1 MSSTHR
7 EDRTG
12 FHRWAHWAR
21 RPKPLPDRSRV
32 LATPCGRAQA
42 RPLKPVIN
50 MDRDAAIAAML
61 GGASESAAKR
71 GGQAKR
77 RIRTDTEP
85 TLAATACSYY
95 DNDSSSGLRLV
106 QVQTVAAA
114 AVLAPQSL
122 VATSQELANPLKRLL
137 HRGKEDIPDAAA
149 VVAAGKQSPLMG
161 SAAARGLRG
170 LIAGSTKAVSA
181 EACEVMRLLGVTLR
195 GDLVSRRAFLPAGI
209 SEGTDTLEL
218 LETTIGATESCAS
231 GAQLILEG
239 LYPQVCRA
247 SAKLTSVDWDE
258 DVSPLLQTSG
268 GAAAAGNVFGVL
280 VDVVT
285 SQPAAAEAALN
296 HALAEGLL
304 AQLTAMSPRQLAI
317 LDDLFYCL
325 TLSDGLSACGAA
337 GSTLAGMVAA
347 ARTRRA
353 TGSDGAVK
361 LADTLREG
369 FQETISELSSE
380 PARSVGVPR
389 VVLMVAEL
397 DVLIGLVAALELDL
411 GEREDG
417 GAAIRRGDC
426 IQVELWRDEAATSSE
441 EGDGYLVTVSQNGKP
456 VRSTRHF
463 GALIPL
469 QKLFV
474 AR

>member
-1 MSSTHR
+1 MSMSR
-7 EDRTG
+7 SP
-12 FHRWAHWAR
+12 FHRWTVTRWIS
-21 RPKPLPDRSRV
+21 LPWRGLLD
-32 LATPCGRAQA
+32 GQGQA
-42 RPLKPVIN
+42 LKPVIN

-61 GGASESAAKR
+61 GGASETAAKR
-71 GGQAKR
+71 GGPAKR
-77 RIRTDTEP
+77 RIRTAAEP
-85 TLAATACSYY
+85 TLATGSGSYY

-137 HRGKEDIPDAAA
+137 HRGKEDIPDAGA
-149 VVAAGKQSPLMG
+149 VVAAGKQSPLLG

-170 LIAGSTKAVSA
+170 LVPGSTKAVSA
-181 EACEVMRLLGVTLR
+181 EACEVMRLLGVSLR
-195 GDLVSRRAFLPAGI
+195 ADLVSRRAFLPAGI
-209 SEGTDTLEL
+209 SEGIDTLEL
-218 LETTIGATESCAS
+218 IETTIGTAESCAS

-258 DVSPLLQTSG
+258 DVSPLLQTGG

-285 SQPAAAEAALN
+285 AQPAAAEAALN

-304 AQLTAMSPRQLAI
+304 AQLNASSPRQLAI
-317 LDDLFYCL
+317 LDDLIYCL
-325 TLSDGLSACGAA
+325 TLSNGLSGCGAA

-353 TGSDGAVK
+353 SGSDEAAK

-369 FQETISELSSE
+369 FQETIRELASE
-380 PARSVGVPR
+380 PGRSVGVPR

-397 DVLIGLVAALELDL
+397 DVLIGLAAALELDL
-411 GEREDG
+411 GERDDG
-417 GAAIRRGDC
+417 RPAIRRGDC
-426 IQVELWRDEAATSSE
+426 IQVELWRDEAATSGE